1 MSILTMLL
9 FVDPRYHLNNR
20 VASSTHYESE
30 RLYSSASMIDL
41 PDELYREPSPQIY
54 AEKFMEPVQLHSTRG
69 CNIRLSSNKCIAER
83 NSKYYSQGYIFGQRS
98 LAIGEKL
105 VLQVLKTDE
114 LYAGSLAFGLTSCD
128 PSYINLADLPDD
140 SHQLLDRPE
149 YWVVIKDVASK
160 PMAGDEIAFSITPT
174 GQVQMTKNRQRAI
187 TLMHVDI
194 SQPLWPFFDLF
205 GSTLKVRLLGTQ
217 LSKSTSGQWQ
227 VPRGMPPTTTPLSRP
242 LNGMHSM
249 SMHNVHK
256 VHQPTGNEY
265 SSSKGYK
272 RTSVYQQVAC
282 TEKRVNLEKTY
293 HQNNALNSSIY
304 HQTMEAS
311 PKMTSSS
318 SNSGTV
324 LLNN

>member
-1 MSILTMLL
+1 
-9 FVDPRYHLNNR
+9 
-20 VASSTHYESE
+20 
-30 RLYSSASMIDL
+30 MIDL

-54 AEKFMEPVQLHSTRG
+54 AEKYLEAVQLHSTRG

-83 NSKYYSQGYIFGQRS
+83 NSKYYSQGYIFGERS

-128 PSYINLADLPDD
+128 PSYIKVADLPDD

-187 TLMHVDI
+187 TLMHVDT

-205 GSTLKVRLLGTQ
+205 GSTLKVRLLGTHS
-217 LSKSTSGQWQ
+217 SKPNGPCG
-227 VPRGMPPTTTPLSRP
+227 VPRGAVMPTATPHNRP
-242 LNGMHSM
+242 LNGMHSI

-256 VHQPTGNEY
+256 MHQQTGNVY
-265 SSSKGYK
+265 SSKAYK

-293 HQNNALNSSIY
+293 QQNNALNSSIY
-304 HQTMEAS
+304 QQTMENS
-311 PKMTSSS
+311 PQISSSS

-324 LLNN
+324 LLDMSISKY